1 MKRSIFGAV
10 LAAALI
16 AVPAQAQMG
25 SIMKP
30 VTFGIGAGAAIP
42 VGDGSDDI
50 NTGFD
55 VMATLAINPVLLPV
69 GFRIDAA
76 YDRFGV
82 KGGGANLTFTSLT
95 GNVVFRIPSMGLS
108 PYLIGGAGL
117 YNSEVNIDNAG
128 SENSNDFGFNVGG
141 GIMLPLSGF
150 NTFVEARYTQVQGD
164 GGSAKFVPIRFGIM
178 F

>member
-16 AVPAQAQMG
+16 AAPAQAQMG
-25 SIMKP
+25 GVLKP
-30 VTFGIGAGAAIP
+30 FTFGIAAGAAVP
-42 VGDGSDDI
+42 VSDLADGL

-82 KGGGANLTFTSLT
+82 EDGGGNLAFTSLT

-108 PYLIGGAGL
+108 PYLIGGGGL
-117 YNSEVNIDNAG
+117 YNVEANIDGFG
-128 SENSNDFGFNVGG
+128 SENENKFGFNAGG

-164 GGSAKFVPIRFGIM
+164 GGSVKFVPIRFGIM

>member
-25 SIMKP
+25 SIMRP

-42 VGDGSDDI
+42 VGDGADEI

-55 VMATLAINPVLLPV
+55 VMATLAINPVMLPV

-82 KGGGANLTFTSLT
+82 DGGGANLTFTSLT

-108 PYLIGGAGL
+108 PYVIGGGGL
-117 YNSEVNIDNAG
+117 YNVEFTDVGNQLGN
-128 SENSNDFGFNVGG
+128 ENKFGFNIGG

-150 NTFVEARYTQVQGD
+150 NTFVEARYNQVQGD